1 VWLHREIC
9 IFIKNFF
16 YLLSSGMLQFGF
28 QLVHNF
34 SYDSVLVKY
43 ISVIFVG
50 FRKLLFITATEID
63 AFRYL

>member
-1 VWLHREIC
+1 
-9 IFIKNFF
+9 
-16 YLLSSGMLQFGF
+16 MLQFGF

-34 SYDSVLVKY
+34 SCDSVLVKY